1 MVPRIVLAG
10 AGVGVI
16 ALGIVFGTFLVPL
29 PLAVKVLLYVVFS
42 VVFLAS
48 AAIFGRLLVIES

>member
-10 AGVGVI
+10 AGVGII

-42 VVFLAS
+42 GVFLAS